1 LNKMH
6 ETLWIMRHGQA
17 APGRPDAE
25 RSLTDEGKCEASD
38 MADWLAQRLADERL
52 PTPRVL
58 ASPYRRAQQTA
69 ALMAERLDVPVGTLP
84 IITPDDP
91 VGPVLDWLIDA
102 QEQSPGPLLLVSHMP
117 LVGLLTA
124 QLTDGPRAL
133 GLGFPTGAIA
143 RLESDV
149 FAAGCA
155 RLIGLEAPGYR

>member
-1 LNKMH
+1 MR

-17 APGRPDAE
+17 GPGRPDAE
-25 RSLTDEGKCEASD
+25 RSLTDEGRREASD
-38 MADWLAQRLADERL
+38 MAEWLAQRLADEGL

-69 ALMAERLDVPVGTLP
+69 TLMAERLGVAIETLP

-91 VGPVLDWLIDA
+91 IGPILDWLIET
-102 QEQSPGPLLLVSHMP
+102 QEASPGPLLLVSHMP
-117 LVGLLTA
+117 LVGVLTA

-133 GLGFPTGAIA
+133 GLGFPTAAIA

-155 RLIGLEAPGYR
+155 RLVGLEAPGSR

>member
-1 LNKMH
+1 MH

-25 RSLTDEGKCEASD
+25 RVLTEEGRREASA
-38 MADWLAQRLADERL
+38 MADWLTQRLADEGL
-52 PTPRVL
+52 ATPRVL

-69 ALMAERLDVPVGTLP
+69 MLMADRLGVAVETLP

-91 VGPVLDWLIDA
+91 VGPILDWLIDT
-102 QEQSPGPLLLVSHMP
+102 QEQTPGPLLLVSHMP
-117 LVGLLTA
+117 LVGVLTA
-124 QLTDGPRAL
+124 QLTDGPRAP
-133 GLGFPTGAIA
+133 GLGFPTAAIA

-155 RLIGLEAPGYR
+155 RFIGLDAPRRR

>member
-1 LNKMH
+1 MS

-25 RSLTDEGKCEASD
+25 RSLTEEGRRESAAMS
-38 MADWLAQRLADERL
+38 DWLSRRLADEEL

-69 ALMAERLDVPVGTLP
+69 TLVAERLGVAIETLP

-91 VGPVLDWLIDA
+91 VGPILDWLIDT
-102 QEQSPGPLLLVSHMP
+102 QEASPGPLLLVSHMP
-117 LVGLLTA
+117 LVGVLTA

-133 GLGFPTGAIA
+133 GLGFPTAAIA

-155 RLIGLEAPGYR
+155 RLIGLEAPRPR

>member
-1 LNKMH
+1 MH

-25 RSLTDEGKCEASD
+25 RSLTDEGHREGNF
-38 MADWLAQRLADERL
+38 MAEWLAQRIADEGL
-52 PTPRVL
+52 ATPRVL

-69 ALMAERLDVPVGTLP
+69 TLMAERLGVEVETLP

-91 VGPVLDWLIDA
+91 VGPILDWLIDT

-117 LVGLLTA
+117 LVGVLTA

-133 GLGFPTGAIA
+133 GLGFPTAAIA

-155 RLIGLEAPGYR
+155 RLIGLEAPGHR